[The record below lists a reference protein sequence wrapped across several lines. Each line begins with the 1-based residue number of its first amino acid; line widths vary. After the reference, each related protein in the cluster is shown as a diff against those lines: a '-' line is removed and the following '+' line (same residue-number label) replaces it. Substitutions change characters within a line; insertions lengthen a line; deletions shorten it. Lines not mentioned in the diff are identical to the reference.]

1 MPIFGNALGTLF
13 TALDK
18 PNYSNIQ
25 RTENYYNQIPTIS
38 ARPIG
43 NRMAYTPLDINYL
56 MTQIGNQNIGNRRA
70 IVESGV
76 GNPGA
81 TANALLASNYKGT
94 TAMGDAFREADAY
107 NLDKYHTVQD
117 FNKGIDVYNTEN
129 DIKAQMYNQARASQI
144 ADAMY
149 RTGVLR
155 DQELATLQAQR
166 SANMSNTFKAMG
178 NLGKDMLARQ
188 QALAVAQSAPV
199 TWNIAQDALAQA
211 YYNGYLRLPQPIAE
225 TPEKPETPEDI
236 IIKACGGKINKR
248 KKGGKHA

>member
-1 MPIFGNALGTLF
+1 
-13 TALDK
+13 
-18 PNYSNIQ
+18 
-25 RTENYYNQIPTIS
+25 
-38 ARPIG
+38 
-43 NRMAYTPLDINYL
+43 MAYTPLDINYL

-70 IVESGV
+70 IIESGA

-81 TANALLASNYKGT
+81 AANALLASNYKGT

-155 DQELATLQAQR
+155 DQELAALQAQR

-199 TWNIAQDALAQA
+199 TWNTIQDALAQSIL
-211 YYNGYLRLPQPIAE
+211 NGQLRLSKQPTE
-225 TPEKPETPEDI
+225 TPEELDNPEGT
-236 IIKACGGKINKR
+236 IIKAFGGKVCKR